1 MNVNDI
7 VVKGWGS
14 EFAQA
19 VHADPEMR
27 VLVARVIEAT
37 QKLVQASGAQLAAA
51 IDEQNAA
58 VAALN
63 HHVLVKK
70 SGAPAT
76 KPDLVMET
84 S

>member
-1 MNVNDI
+1 MNVSDI
-7 VVKGWGS
+7 VRKGWGS

-19 VHADPEMR
+19 AHADPEMR

-37 QKLVQASGAQLAAA
+37 QKLARASGAQLAAA

-63 HHVLVKK
+63 HHVPVRKPGVPAAK
-70 SGAPAT
+70 S
-76 KPDLVMET
+76 DHVMET